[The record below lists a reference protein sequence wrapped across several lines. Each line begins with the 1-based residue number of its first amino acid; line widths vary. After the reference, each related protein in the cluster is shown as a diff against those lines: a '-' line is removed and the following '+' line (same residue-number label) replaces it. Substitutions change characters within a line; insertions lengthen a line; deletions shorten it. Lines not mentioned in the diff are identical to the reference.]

1 MDPDEFS
8 DPIVIPITI
17 TLPNPFP
24 RRHSGRF
31 DLGPSYHPSF
41 KDPTWFARQRDVGPP
56 HYTPAQLA
64 LPFPLPPPI
73 TLPHSKDEITQT
85 LKEMREMWARA
96 RRRAGHV
103 EEEIGRGDYG
113 SAAGHLLGGQP
124 YPAGVDNGF
133 ILNNEGI
140 RSPDLD
146 ALTEETERDLERRL
160 NGPLDERHPRGRPQ
174 RPAGQAGHRQPRP
187 HKVA

>member
-1 MDPDEFS
+1 MDPNEFS
-8 DPIVIPITI
+8 NPIVIPITI
-17 TLPNPFP
+17 TIPTPFP

-31 DLGPSYHPSF
+31 GLGPSYHPSF
-41 KDPTWFARQRDVGPP
+41 KDPTWFARQRGVGRP

-64 LPFPLPPPI
+64 LPFPLPAPI

-113 SAAGHLLGGQP
+113 SAAGHLLGGAP
-124 YPAGVDNGF
+124 FPAEVDNGF
-133 ILNNEGI
+133 VLNNEGG
-140 RSPDLD
+140 RPDL
-146 ALTEETERDLERRL
+146 ETMIDEIEGDVEKRL
-160 NGPLDERHPRGRPQ
+160 NDPLDERHREGCPKRS
-174 RPAGQAGHRQPRP
+174 AWQACH
-187 HKVA
+187 